1 MKLTILGSGTSH
13 GVPMIGC
20 SCAVCRSEDPFD
32 LRSRPSAMLE
42 LDDKRV
48 LIDSGPEL
56 RMQLIRERIDMIHA
70 VVYTHAHADHIYGLD
85 DLRVFSMRGRGP
97 LNAYATPDTA
107 AVIRTVFPYVF
118 NGGPSRGGGVPQ
130 ITLNEINGPFEGAGI
145 PFQPIPIWH
154 GPTPVMAYRVGD
166 LAYVTDVSRI
176 EPESLNR
183 LRGLDVLVLDALR
196 FRPHPTHFSIPEA
209 LAIVDDLKPKRTFFT
224 HICHD
229 LPHAETN
236 RHLPP
241 GVELAYDGLVIELA
255 NPIR

>member
-1 MKLTILGSGTSH
+1 
-13 GVPMIGC
+13 MIGC
-20 SCAVCRSEDPFD
+20 SCDVCRSDD
-32 LRSRPSAMLE
+32 ALDRRSRPSAL
-42 LDDKRV
+42 LDVGEKRV

-56 RMQLIRERIDMIHA
+56 RTQLLRERIDMIHA

-97 LNAYATPDTA
+97 LNAYATPSTA
-107 AVIRTVFPYVF
+107 SMIRSVFPYVF
-118 NGGPSRGGGVPQ
+118 DNGPTHGGGVPQ
-130 ITLNEINGPFEGAGI
+130 ITLNEIAGPFEAATI
-145 PFQPIPIWH
+145 QFRPVPIWH

-176 EPESLNR
+176 EPESMDQ

-196 FRPHPTHFSIPEA
+196 YRPHPTHFSIPEA
-209 LAIVDDLKPKRTFFT
+209 LAIVDELKPARTFFT

-236 RHLPP
+236 RQLPA

-255 NPIR
+255 DPV